1 MRRTSDGNTR
11 RSRGGLSPGRPRPFN
26 GESPHHFHSLRAIRL
41 QRENRLSAEIAGNA
55 VVPRPGVEQPQ
66 SMRVSWH
73 RAGLARAP
81 EAPIHMARPGIE
93 PVSPGTHRNLRQ
105 LHLLYPCKMIL
116 NAVIERD
123 LQTGLLVGSVPGV
136 PGAHTQGETVE
147 EVRQNLAEVIA
158 LLREEGALQP
168 ESEFIATTSL
178 AVE

>member
-1 MRRTSDGNTR
+1 MR
-11 RSRGGLSPGRPRPFN
+11 
-26 GESPHHFHSLRAIRL
+26 
-41 QRENRLSAEIAGNA
+41 
-55 VVPRPGVEQPQ
+55 
-66 SMRVSWH
+66 
-73 RAGLARAP
+73 ARW
-81 EAPIHMARPGIE
+81 
-93 PVSPGTHRNLRQ
+93 HRNLRQ
-105 LHLLYPCKMIL
+105 LHLFVLRESNRCAVIPQTAFTCSSRSWSRSCKLLEADGWQLGYSCEMIL

-178 AVE
+178 AVG